1 MVYMLSKKMT
11 PVAYLYSERATAQE
25 VAEFVKRAMSMG
37 LTKFVEDGERFN
49 LLALPET
56 YPDDW
61 VEDLINVVIPTGA
74 MLQEDVWQGKDIS
87 GKRLYE
93 EYSVWE
99 VNKVERMG
107 DDNRA
112 IIRKQNDKDIYLLFI
127 DNPYVRNPR

>member
-1 MVYMLSKKMT
+1 MLSKKMT
-11 PVAYLYSERATAQE
+11 PVAYLYSERATATE
-25 VAEFVKRAMSMG
+25 VAEFVKRAMGIG
-37 LTKFVEDGERFN
+37 LTKFVEDGEQFN
-49 LLALPET
+49 LLALPEE

-74 MLQEDVWQGKDIS
+74 MLQEAVWQGKDIP
-87 GKRLYE
+87 GKTLYE
-93 EYSVWE
+93 HYSVWE
-99 VNKVERMG
+99 VNKVERKG